1 MQLFGKK
8 NSQRGVVNSG
18 YIRCYLCNRHIWKVF
33 NGVCTCE
40 NGLEVFT
47 MPKISVII
55 PVFGVEKYIE
65 CCAISLFEQTLDD
78 IEFIFIDDCTLD
90 RSIEILKDVI
100 EKYRLRI
107 EEQNYSVKI
116 VKMPVN
122 SGLPAVRRYG
132 IQLATGTYVAHC
144 DSDDWV
150 DVDLYR
156 QLYEKIV
163 ADNADIATCDYVET
177 NRKEVLCIRKGLLSY
192 DKEKCIKDMMYMRT
206 SWSMWNKLIK
216 RNLYDNI
223 DEYPKYYMG
232 EDMAL
237 SLPLMLVSTKI
248 TYCPDVYYHY
258 FINPTSSSRKH
269 SKEDAIFRYNSVQSN
284 LEIVKRAYSG
294 KANAKYLKAINYM
307 YFFQKTKL
315 LPYSK
320 EYEIRTLI
328 SLDLYN
334 IIPTILFDREL
345 NLKHKIK
352 GSLMLLIKVLN
363 C

>member
-1 MQLFGKK
+1 
-8 NSQRGVVNSG
+8 
-18 YIRCYLCNRHIWKVF
+18 
-33 NGVCTCE
+33 
-40 NGLEVFT
+40 

-90 RSIEILKDVI
+90 RSIKILKEVI

-132 IQLATGTYVAHC
+132 VQLATGTYVIHC
-144 DSDDWV
+144 DSDDWA

-163 ADNADIATCDYVET
+163 ADNADVAICDFVET
-177 NRKEVLCIRKGLLSY
+177 NGKEVLKIKKGLLSY
-192 DKEKCIKDMMYMRT
+192 DKEKCIKDMMYMKT

-216 RNLYDNI
+216 RELYDNI

-258 FINPTSSSRKH
+258 FINSTSPSRKH

-307 YFFQKTKL
+307 YFHQKMNL
-315 LPYSK
+315 LPYRK
-320 EYEIRTLI
+320 DNEIITLI
-328 SLDLYN
+328 SQGLYN

-352 GSLMLLIKVLN
+352 GCLMLLIKVLN

>member
-1 MQLFGKK
+1 
-8 NSQRGVVNSG
+8 
-18 YIRCYLCNRHIWKVF
+18 
-33 NGVCTCE
+33 
-40 NGLEVFT
+40 

-90 RSIEILKDVI
+90 RSIEILKNVI
-100 EKYRLRI
+100 ERYRLRI
-107 EEQNYSVKI
+107 EEQSYSVKI

-132 IQLATGTYVAHC
+132 LQLATGTYVIHC

-163 ADNADIATCDYVET
+163 ADNADIAICDYVET
-177 NRKEVLCIRKGLLSY
+177 DRKTTLNVRRGLQSY
-192 DKEKCIKDMMYMRT
+192 EKEKCIKDMMYMKT
-206 SWSMWNKLIK
+206 SWSMCNKLIK
-216 RNLYDNI
+216 RELYDNI

-284 LEIVKRAYSG
+284 LEIVKRVYS
-294 KANAKYLKAINYM
+294 NESYYM
-307 YFFQKTKL
+307 
-315 LPYSK
+315 
-320 EYEIRTLI
+320 
-328 SLDLYN
+328 
-334 IIPTILFDREL
+334 
-345 NLKHKIK
+345 
-352 GSLMLLIKVLN
+352 
-363 C
+363 